1 MFRLE
6 KLEVVHWDF
15 WQRLVLPLDAAIVT
29 IVGPNGSG
37 KTTLLDAL
45 RTLLAL
51 DCSKKRD
58 YKRYVRRNGE
68 DFCWLRGV
76 VDNRRQPSGKRPFWP
91 PFSSDTVTL
100 ACRIE
105 KKGGDWTRHYLI
117 AEGDT
122 PIEALHASATPL
134 GVREYQ
140 QVLHGAGLTPAIG
153 QVLSLEQGQTDK
165 LCELSPKA
173 LLDLVFQVF
182 GDREVLDRYQEARQ
196 HQEATRRE
204 LVELEAQL
212 DRLQLKIKN
221 TELDVANYQTWCR
234 LNDDR
239 NRLFGEIRPRLEY
252 HLLGDSI
259 LKGSSQIIGMQR
271 EWRSLLAE
279 KTALQAR
286 PPQAEADLAA
296 AETRRSAALAEEQRA
311 IEAQAPINREAGKLE
326 GLLGERDRL
335 LRLARE
341 AGGNPEVIVRQQG
354 EAETRRDALRL
365 ELAGWQGEQREL
377 EAVIAALA
385 SGQRAEPGDIRNFR
399 AALDAAAIAHDL
411 LVNLVEITDTGW
423 QKAVEALLAPYAH
436 LVVLHRER
444 DAEAAFALG
453 EKHKYRH
460 FIVPERSEP
469 TLPAPGCV
477 AEVVHFRRPVPG
489 WIDRLLDRTQRVEDA
504 HAGARLPRA
513 QDWVTR
519 SGYLRERRG
528 GRHAAP
534 EFARFGAARLAAV
547 QAQLA
552 ELAPR
557 IAGHEAGIAECEQTI
572 ATCRARLAGETATQN
587 LAARAA
593 EFAAAEIQMT
603 SLDSRRH
610 QVRENLNHTRQQRDT
625 ADDAWRKAERAVEDI
640 SSQLQDVVK
649 RLAEKANKPARLQQA
664 ERLKSLRCS
673 RRTLPVNWLEETANA
688 EIAREWESLAA
699 IDREIHKIER
709 DLAEKAW
716 ITDAGILVTRDKL
729 RADAARQGEELAE
742 RQRDNRMAE
751 AQTTAAREQYVHV
764 LRATVR
770 RYARNL
776 RTLGEMASI
785 KVEAELPL
793 LADDDLALAQAALS
807 VKFDFDEKGFM
818 GLNDGDASGGQQVMK
833 SLILLIALMME
844 ESHPGGFVFIDEP
857 FAHLDIVNIDRVA
870 GFLKATQAQYLLT
883 TPVTHNVN
891 VHDPSLLTLVT
902 FKKQPGEP
910 WAPRVGVLVRDTE

>member
-15 WQRLVLPLDAAIVT
+15 WQRLVLPLAAAIVT

-153 QVLSLEQGQTDK
+153 QVLSLEQ
-165 LCELSPKA
+165 
-173 LLDLVFQVF
+173 VF

-286 PPQAEADLAA
+286 RPQAEADLAA

-341 AGGNPEVIVRQQG
+341 AGGNPEVIVRKPGATPCALNSQAG
-354 EAETRRDALRL
+354 KASSANWRPSSPPSPAANAPNPATSEISARRWTPPPSPTTCWSTWSKLPTP
-365 ELAGWQGEQREL
+365 AGRKP
-377 EAVIAALA
+377 
-385 SGQRAEPGDIRNFR
+385 SKPCS
-399 AALDAAAIAHDL
+399 
-411 LVNLVEITDTGW
+411 
-423 QKAVEALLAPYAH
+423 P
-436 LVVLHRER
+436 
-444 DAEAAFALG
+444 
-453 EKHKYRH
+453 
-460 FIVPERSEP
+460 P
-469 TLPAPGCV
+469 TPIWSC
-477 AEVVHFRRPVPG
+477 
-489 WIDRLLDRTQRVEDA
+489 
-504 HAGARLPRA
+504 
-513 QDWVTR
+513 
-519 SGYLRERRG
+519 
-528 GRHAAP
+528 
-534 EFARFGAARLAAV
+534 
-547 QAQLA
+547 
-552 ELAPR
+552 
-557 IAGHEAGIAECEQTI
+557 C
-572 ATCRARLAGETATQN
+572 
-587 LAARAA
+587 
-593 EFAAAEIQMT
+593 
-603 SLDSRRH
+603 
-610 QVRENLNHTRQQRDT
+610 
-625 ADDAWRKAERAVEDI
+625 
-640 SSQLQDVVK
+640 
-649 RLAEKANKPARLQQA
+649 
-664 ERLKSLRCS
+664 
-673 RRTLPVNWLEETANA
+673 TANA
-688 EIAREWESLAA
+688 
-699 IDREIHKIER
+699 
-709 DLAEKAW
+709 
-716 ITDAGILVTRDKL
+716 
-729 RADAARQGEELAE
+729 
-742 RQRDNRMAE
+742 
-751 AQTTAAREQYVHV
+751 
-764 LRATVR
+764 
-770 RYARNL
+770 
-776 RTLGEMASI
+776 
-785 KVEAELPL
+785 
-793 LADDDLALAQAALS
+793 
-807 VKFDFDEKGFM
+807 
-818 GLNDGDASGGQQVMK
+818 
-833 SLILLIALMME
+833 
-844 ESHPGGFVFIDEP
+844 
-857 FAHLDIVNIDRVA
+857 
-870 GFLKATQAQYLLT
+870 
-883 TPVTHNVN
+883 TP
-891 VHDPSLLTLVT
+891 
-902 FKKQPGEP
+902 KQPLR
-910 WAPRVGVLVRDTE
+910 WAKSIGTAISSSPNAASRHCRHRAVWPRSFISGDRFPAGSTGCSTAPSVSRMPMPVHGCRVPRTG

>member
-105 KKGGDWTRHYLI
+105 KKGGEWVRHYLI

-122 PIEALHASATPL
+122 PIEALQGSATQL

-182 GDREVLDRYQEARQ
+182 GDRDVLDRYQEARQ

-221 TELDVANYQTWCR
+221 TELDVDSYQTWCR
-234 LNDDR
+234 LNDER
-239 NRLFGEIRPRLEY
+239 TRLFSETRPRLEY

-271 EWRSLLAE
+271 EWRALLAE

-286 PPQAEADLAA
+286 RPQAEADFSA
-296 AETRRSAALAEEQRA
+296 AETQRSAARDAEQRA
-311 IEAQAPINREAGKLE
+311 IDAQAPINREAGKLD
-326 GLLGERDRL
+326 GLLNERDRL
-335 LRLARE
+335 LRLSRE
-341 AGGNPEVIVRQQG
+341 AGGNPEALVRQQG

-365 ELAGWQGEQREL
+365 ELAGWQNQQREL
-377 EAVIAALA
+377 EAVVAALA
-385 SGQRAEPGDIRNFR
+385 SGQRAEPGDIRAFR
-399 AALDAAAIAHDL
+399 TALDNAGIAHDL
-411 LVNLVEITDTGW
+411 LVDLVEITDNDW
-423 QKAVEALLAPYAH
+423 QKAVEALLAPFAH
-436 LVVLHRER
+436 LVILHRER
-444 DAEAAFALG
+444 DAETAFALG
-453 EKHKYRH
+453 ERHKYRH

-469 TLPAPGCV
+469 TLHAPGSIT
-477 AEVVHFRRPVPG
+477 EVVHFRRPVPG
-489 WIDRLLDRTQRVEDA
+489 WIDKLLDRTQRVEDA
-504 HAGARLPRA
+504 RAGAQLPRA
-513 QDWVTR
+513 QDWVTK

-534 EFARFGAARLAAV
+534 EFARFGAARLVAV

-557 IAGHEAGIAECEQTI
+557 IASHETRINECEQII
-572 ATCRARLAGETATQN
+572 ATCRAHLAGESATQT

-593 EFAAAEIQMT
+593 EFAAAEIQRAD
-603 SLDSRRH
+603 LEQRRLKIRDDLNLTRR
-610 QVRENLNHTRQQRDT
+610 QREA
-625 ADDAWRKAERAVEDI
+625 ADETLHEAKRTVENI
-640 SSQLQDVVK
+640 ATQLLEIDK
-649 RLAEKANKPARLQQA
+649 RLAEKANKTARLEQA
-664 ERLKSLRCS
+664 KRLQTLRRS
-673 RRTLPVNWLEETANA
+673 RRTLPAGWLDETANA
-688 EIAREWESLAA
+688 DIAREWESLAA
-699 IDREIHKIER
+699 IDREIQKIER
-709 DLAEKAW
+709 ELTEKTW
-716 ITDAGILVTRDKL
+716 ITDANILLTRDKL
-729 RADAARQGEELAE
+729 KADAAKQGEELAE
-742 RQRDNRMAE
+742 RQTANRMAE
-751 AQTTAAREQYVHV
+751 TQTTAAREQYVHV

-793 LADDDLALAQAALS
+793 LADDDLALTQAALS

-902 FKKQPGEP
+902 FKKKPGEP
-910 WAPRVGVLVRDTE
+910 WAPRVGVLVRDTQ